1 MLLALSGYEIGLL
14 ATALVFIAFALV
26 VALVVPRARP
36 DFPGR
41 RGLGWFIGVAIVFF
55 VAQLTAVLL
64 LAERGESGHE
74 ASPTE
79 TQTTETGAT
88 ETTSTG
94 TLSTETAPTQSGQTE
109 TTPTE
114 SGSTE
119 TTPAGGGDVAAGK
132 QIFAS
137 QPCGSCHTLADAG
150 TSGNVGP
157 NLDQAK
163 PPFDLVVERV
173 TNGKSPMP
181 SFKGTLTEAQI
192 RDVAAYVSSVA
203 GK

>member
-1 MLLALSGYEIGLL
+1 VPLALSGYQTGLL
-14 ATALVFIAFALV
+14 ASALVFIAFALT
-26 VALVVPRARP
+26 VALVVPRVRP
-36 DFPGR
+36 GFPA
-41 RGLGWFIGVAIVFF
+41 RGLGWFIGVAIVLF
-55 VAQLTAVLL
+55 VTQLTAVLL
-64 LAERGESGHE
+64 LASHEEKGEE
-74 ASPTE
+74 AAPPTE
-79 TQTTETGAT
+79 TQTTSETGPT
-88 ETTSTG
+88 ETG
-94 TLSTETAPTQSGQTE
+94 PTQ

-114 SGSTE
+114 SGPTA
-119 TTPAGGGDVAAGK
+119 TTPSAQGDAAAGK

-137 QPCGSCHTLADAG
+137 QPCGGCHTLKDAG
-150 TSGNVGP
+150 TAGNVGP

-181 SFKGTLTEAQI
+181 SFKGTLTEQQI